1 MEVYN
6 AAIAL
11 GLEDFCRFQC
21 RESKAKIFAIARA
34 YMQVCERFAKIFNA
48 AIATLE
54 AAEKRGRPWPRDI
67 INRSGEEVLMY
78 TGNL

>member
-1 MEVYN
+1 MTPGSGY
-6 AAIAL
+6 
-11 GLEDFCRFQC
+11 FWRHQSC
-21 RESKAKIFAIARA
+21 ESKAKISAIARA
-34 YMQVCERFAKIFNA
+34 YIHVCERFAEIFNA

-54 AAEKRGRPWPRDI
+54 AAEKKGRPWPRDI